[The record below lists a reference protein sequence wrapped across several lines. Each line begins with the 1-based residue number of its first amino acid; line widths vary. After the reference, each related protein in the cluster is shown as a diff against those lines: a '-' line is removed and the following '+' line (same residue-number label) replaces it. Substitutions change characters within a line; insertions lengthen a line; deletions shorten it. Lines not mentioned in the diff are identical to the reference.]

1 MTIHQL
7 HRTSASASGRPGW
20 RVTAYTPGLGDAVR
34 QQIVGLLAAE
44 LAVDA
49 RRTGPQRH
57 DAEGSEYG
65 PGSGSGSGSAPVSRR
80 SPRRPA
86 AGLSLSYSLLES
98 GAALICRT
106 VGTGVDFAG
115 RPGNVFQH
123 ALLLTEP
130 ERDLHGLLPADLR
143 WWPGWADQPSDGTL
157 PAVERLVVDSSLPWR
172 EAVGRAWELHGEGRL
187 AALLASA
194 RGAARSGGAVRI
206 VLVEQGTATTMRTI
220 RLVTGSLPRELALA
234 MTFSV
239 PVGHPEQSRHVLVGV
254 PVGADL
260 DPAAVPFGVR
270 FVTHHLHGGP
280 VSGTGAGDGAG
291 DAAGVGAAPGGTGH
305 PAPSDGGRAAGQP
318 ADLAWGE
325 VAARVWAAGR
335 VDVLAAASASFTHPD
350 AAERLAAAAADAG
363 VPPDQPAGPPAP
375 GSAPPEVAGPV
386 RVPPPAGAGP
396 WGGNAA
402 RAARPRTSKR
412 LPAGVLAAWSSGVR
426 PAGSAIGGYARGLSL
441 FGAGAVI
448 AFGRL
453 GARLLALP
461 ARTLAAG
468 PPVLR
473 PADGE
478 AAYPGYFTPAGQALV
493 DLGAIGDA
501 LADAL
506 RTARPALTA
515 AGPTRWPGAFLGST
529 SSARRCWTMWRAGT
543 ATGATVAGGLARAA
557 FAVFTALV
565 VTTIAV
571 ARCAGAVLR
580 ATEAARWLLREA
592 RPARPTLA
600 TFRRLGEL
608 AVDCPYPDC
617 ARPLGRPFYE
627 CPNEDC
633 DHRHNDLRPGRG
645 GLLYRVCACGT
656 RLRTWAPGRRGRL
669 ASYCGSCSGRL
680 PDGIGHLP
688 IVHIALI
695 GPPASGKTT
704 LLVAV
709 LAGLKELAYQRDL
722 TVSFAFRPDEEWYRR
737 SLQVVADGGWLESTV
752 TPNPRAFVVTVGIP
766 RGPRRILFFF
776 DPDGDLYTDQ
786 ETLRTT
792 HRYLERTHNALLVVD
807 PSAQP
812 ALLSRL
818 TPTQREAAYEAAHPA
833 AEPTYDTMRRLIRVL
848 HADGA
853 LPRRGGRLALRLA
866 VVVSKTDWLRGLP
879 PVLRLPDLTPEQ
891 QDGLVRYWLTRPA
904 RLPELGQQPSTE
916 FTDTRYWAL
925 SAADC
930 IRGRGEIVDPA
941 ERVAAAEPV
950 LWMLGA
956 SGRGFR
962 RLIARQQ
969 KAREASRH
977 RAPHATTYRAH
988 YAALERSG
996 LER

>member
-7 HRTSASASGRPGW
+7 HRTSAAASGRPGW

-34 QQIVGLLAAE
+34 QQIVGLLTSE

-49 RRTGPQRH
+49 RRTGPRRRS
-57 DAEGSEYG
+57 GG
-65 PGSGSGSGSAPVSRR
+65 PGSRSGAGAGPGAAQVAWISTGQRE
-80 SPRRPA
+80 
-86 AGLSLSYSLLES
+86 AGLSLSYSLLEG
-98 GAALICRT
+98 GAAVICRT
-106 VGTGVDFAG
+106 VGTGVDFAD

-130 ERDLHGLLPADLR
+130 DRDLGGLLPADLW
-143 WWPGWADQPSDGTL
+143 WWPGWADQPSDGEL
-157 PAVERLVVDSSLPWR
+157 PAVERLVVDSQLAWQ
-172 EAVGRAWELHGEGRL
+172 EAVARAHELYGDGRL
-187 AALLASA
+187 AALLASM
-194 RGAARSGGAVRI
+194 RRAARSGGAVRI
-206 VLVEQGTATTMRTI
+206 VLVEQGPAATVRTI
-220 RLVTGSLPRELALA
+220 RLVTGSLPRASALA
-234 MTFSV
+234 VTFSV

-270 FVTHHLHGGP
+270 FETHRLHGGAG
-280 VSGTGAGDGAG
+280 VSAGAAPTGAGAPAATDGA
-291 DAAGVGAAPGGTGH
+291 
-305 PAPSDGGRAAGQP
+305 Q
-318 ADLAWGE
+318 ADEYQVDVSWGE
-325 VAARVWAAGR
+325 TAARVWAAGR
-335 VDVLAAASASFTHPD
+335 IDVLAATGASFAGAD
-350 AAERLAAAAADAG
+350 AAEHLAAVAANAG
-363 VPPDQPAGPPAP
+363 VPPAQPPGDLTP
-375 GSAPPEVAGPV
+375 GSAQPEAPGPAQA
-386 RVPPPAGAGP
+386 PPPAGAGA
-396 WGGNAA
+396 WGGAKGGAA
-402 RAARPRTSKR
+402 AKAPRPRPSKR
-412 LPAGVLAAWSSGVR
+412 LPAGVLAAWMSRVR
-426 PAGSAIGGYARGLSL
+426 SAGSLIGGYARGVSL
-441 FGAGAVI
+441 FGAGAAI
-448 AFGRL
+448 AFGQL
-453 GARLLALP
+453 GARLLVLP

-473 PADGE
+473 PAGDE

-493 DLGAIGDA
+493 DLGAIRDA
-501 LADAL
+501 LADSL
-506 RTARPALTA
+506 RTARPAFTA
-515 AGPTRWPGAFLGST
+515 AVPARWPGPFLGRT
-529 SSARRCWTMWRAGT
+529 ASARRCWTMWRAGT
-543 ATGATVAGGLARAA
+543 ATGVTVAGGLAQAA
-557 FAVFTALV
+557 FAVHTALV
-565 VTTIAV
+565 VTTIA
-571 ARCAGAVLR
+571 ALRFAGAALR
-580 ATEAARWLLREA
+580 AAEAARWLLREA

-608 AVDCPYPDC
+608 GVDCPYPDC

-627 CPNEDC
+627 CPNTDC
-633 DHRHNDLRPGRG
+633 DRRHDDLRPGRG

-680 PDGIGHLP
+680 PDGVGHLP

-709 LAGLKELAYQRDL
+709 LAGLQELAYQRDL
-722 TVSFAFRPDEEWYRR
+722 TVSFAFRPDEEWYRG
-737 SLQVVADGGWLESTV
+737 SLQVLADGGWLESTV

-818 TPTQREAAYEAAHPA
+818 TPRQREAAYEAAHPA

-848 HADGA
+848 HADRT

-891 QDGLVRYWLTRPA
+891 QDGLVRYWLTQPA
-904 RLPELGQQPSTE
+904 RLPELGLQPSTE
-916 FTDTRYWAL
+916 FTETRYWAL

-930 IRGRGEIVDPA
+930 IRGRGGTVDPG
-941 ERVAAAEPV
+941 ERIAAAEPV

-956 SGRGFR
+956 SGRRFR
-962 RLIARQQ
+962 RLIVRQQ
-969 KAREASRH
+969 KARQASRH
-977 RAPHATTYRAH
+977 PVPHAATHRAH
-988 YAALERSG
+988 YAG